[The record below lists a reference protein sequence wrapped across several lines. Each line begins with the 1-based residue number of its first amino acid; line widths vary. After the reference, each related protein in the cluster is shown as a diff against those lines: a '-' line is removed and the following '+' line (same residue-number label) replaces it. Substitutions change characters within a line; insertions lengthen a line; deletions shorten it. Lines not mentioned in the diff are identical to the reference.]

1 MTIRV
6 RQHRRNS
13 RRQGFTQD
21 VQIGRSLGMCL
32 DGDRDVHPHGTKD
45 RSPLRLFGPHQGV
58 LRQGHVPPN
67 ATFRSDYQR
76 GNTRLGIFYSL
87 LHANPSQGLESSA
100 DIYERRLVESLSFQ
114 TRSFV
119 LHASAGRVHPDH
131 KGRFILGSSARWR
144 SDSPKVELV
153 TPVAQTLEKAKRGK
167 KRKPSFNQLDQQ

>member
-87 LHANPSQGLESSA
+87 LHANPSQGFESSA
-100 DIYERRLVESLSFQ
+100 DIYKRRSVESLSFK

-119 LHASAGRVHPDH
+119 LHASPLLAISRVCAT
-131 KGRFILGSSARWR
+131 GVTNSSFGESERQRAPL
-144 SDSPKVELV
+144 PKM
-153 TPVAQTLEKAKRGK
+153 KR
-167 KRKPSFNQLDQQ
+167 PL